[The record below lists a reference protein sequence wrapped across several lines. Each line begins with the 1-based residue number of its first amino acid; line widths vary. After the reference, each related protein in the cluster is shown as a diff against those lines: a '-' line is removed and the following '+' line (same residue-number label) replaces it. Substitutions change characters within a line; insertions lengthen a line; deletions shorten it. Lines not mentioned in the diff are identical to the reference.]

1 LATARHEQA
10 INEAKRAMELD
21 PYARLTYGDLSWTL
35 LAARR
40 YDQAVKEGQAIVKR
54 EPDFGYAR
62 AVLALSYAET
72 GRYGEATAEVE
83 QAIRLDDSPVLLAFL
98 AQVRTLSGNRS
109 EAVKV
114 LQDLEQQAKRR
125 YVCSYEVATAFVLLG
140 RIDPAFRWFDK
151 AIEDRSDCMVMLVV
165 DPRLDSI
172 RSDDRYPVLVRRV
185 GLWQ

>member
-1 LATARHEQA
+1 
-10 INEAKRAMELD
+10 M
-21 PYARLTYGDLSWTL
+21 
-35 LAARR
+35 
-40 YDQAVKEGQAIVKR
+40 
-54 EPDFGYAR
+54 
-62 AVLALSYAET
+62 
-72 GRYGEATAEVE
+72 
-83 QAIRLDDSPVLLAFL
+83 
-98 AQVRTLSGNRS
+98 
-109 EAVKV
+109 

>member
-1 LATARHEQA
+1 
-10 INEAKRAMELD
+10 M
-21 PYARLTYGDLSWTL
+21 
-35 LAARR
+35 
-40 YDQAVKEGQAIVKR
+40 
-54 EPDFGYAR
+54 
-62 AVLALSYAET
+62 
-72 GRYGEATAEVE
+72 
-83 QAIRLDDSPVLLAFL
+83 
-98 AQVRTLSGNRS
+98 
-109 EAVKV
+109 
-114 LQDLEQQAKRR
+114 EQQAKRR